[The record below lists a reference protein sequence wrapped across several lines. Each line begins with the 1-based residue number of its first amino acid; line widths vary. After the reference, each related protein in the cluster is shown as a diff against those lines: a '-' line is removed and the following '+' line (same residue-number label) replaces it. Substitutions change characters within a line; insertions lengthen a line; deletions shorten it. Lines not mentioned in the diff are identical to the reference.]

1 MGTGRDTGLGTE
13 VSTRGHRQPSVGS
26 DGIRGSRSATPPGAP
41 SRKPAFTKGAPGWT
55 ARSGGVR
62 PQPGVTDSQ
71 ALRSEGLAV
80 PEMSKCLQSAQC

>member
-1 MGTGRDTGLGTE
+1 MGTGRDTGLGME

-41 SRKPAFTKGAPGWT
+41 SRKPAFTKGAPGKT

-80 PEMSKCLQSAQC
+80 SEMLKCVQSARC